1 MCQVILGGCTPFMVT
16 GIYFMVF
23 TISFMGSD
31 FPIKETGFPFG
42 GNAFPGIGISVS
54 MRERGK
60 TCHEIYYSAFGSG
73 WWQ

>member
-1 MCQVILGGCTPFMVT
+1 MVT
-16 GIYFMVF
+16 GIYFIVF
-23 TISFMGSD
+23 TISFMGSG

-60 TCHEIYYSAFGSG
+60 TCYGTLVFVKKVLACFILKVLLNVK
-73 WWQ
+73 